1 MNEEMSDLPI
11 NHQAI
16 LSLVFGILTILSCC
30 TGMVP
35 FSFMGF
41 ICFPLSVLFGFLAL
55 VFGVI
60 SLNGIRR
67 RNESGSP
74 MAWIGIVLGG
84 LIFLCVMCMI
94 AAIASFF
101 IFTPDAVPMPP
112 FIQNFS
118 I

>member
-1 MNEEMSDLPI
+1 MKMNEEMSDLPI

-16 LSLVFGILTILSCC
+16 LS
-30 TGMVP
+30 
-35 FSFMGF
+35 
-41 ICFPLSVLFGFLAL
+41 L

>member
-1 MNEEMSDLPI
+1 MNEEMSDLTI

-35 FSFMGF
+35 FMGV

-60 SLNGIRR
+60 PLNGIRGL
-67 RNESGSP
+67 NQSGSP

-84 LIFLCVMCMI
+84 LIFLCVMCMV